1 MNKLILLV
9 LIMLL
14 LLSVGCAIPQGA
26 TTAIGAAY
34 DGNQAV
40 KQAVNLYQKAAI
52 RSLGESRDF
61 QIKLVKNIY
70 ENQAKKGKV
79 ELTTVIQGLE
89 KLLKNLNI
97 IDGRKDS
104 LVKLYDKTMQTLL
117 YSDEALNMA
126 NDLVVR
132 SNMNAAK
139 LRELIDKFQEQQFGV
154 KETP

>member
-79 ELTTVIQGLE
+79 DLTTVIQGLE